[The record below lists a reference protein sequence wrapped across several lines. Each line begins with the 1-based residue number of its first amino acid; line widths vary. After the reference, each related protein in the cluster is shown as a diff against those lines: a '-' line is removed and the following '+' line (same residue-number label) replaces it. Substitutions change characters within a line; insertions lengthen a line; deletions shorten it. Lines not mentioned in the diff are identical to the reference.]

1 MSARRIDYAQVRTG
15 GHTGPPLRRSGLQ
28 PLMAGLVVLMWFVYG
43 RTCVSAHRADSAPT
57 RAGGHIGP
65 PLQRATRL
73 AVLQQMHSDQSDSFR
88 FTLVTTFARYREN
101 PKSPRGDKTFSTWRR
116 FKTSEESNDTSE
128 ESFCAYVKNKKYP
141 RGKTSIP
148 TWISI

>member
-1 MSARRIDYAQVRTG
+1 MRTG
-15 GHTGPPLRRSGLQ
+15 GHT
-28 PLMAGLVVLMWFVYG
+28 
-43 RTCVSAHRADSAPT
+43 
-57 RAGGHIGP
+57 GP

-116 FKTSEESNDTSE
+116 FKTSEESNETSE
-128 ESFCAYVKNKKYP
+128 ESFCAYVENKNIHVGIDVFP
-141 RGKTSIP
+141 RGYRYKAP
-148 TWISI
+148 NKGAKPH